1 MRGGD
6 AACQMLGFAFAPGVC
21 KLSVVGEPEEIGV
34 GEGRRVEGDV
44 VYGMAARMNVR
55 WVVCMVSPLSINSAA

>member
-6 AACQMLGFAFAPGVC
+6 AACQMLGFAFASGVC

-34 GEGRRVEGDV
+34 GEGGGSKVTWWTV
-44 VYGMAARMNVR
+44 WPARMNVGGL
-55 WVVCMVSPLSINSAA
+55 CACFSLSE

>member
-21 KLSVVGEPEEIGV
+21 KLCVVGEPEEIGV
-34 GEGRRVEGDV
+34 GESRRVEGDV
-44 VYGMAARMNVR
+44 VYGVAGENERAVGG
-55 WVVCMVSPLSINSAA
+55 VQGFPSIDK

>member
-34 GEGRRVEGDV
+34 GEGGWVEGDV
-44 VYGMAARMNVR
+44 VYGMAGENERAVGGVR
-55 WVVCMVSPLSINSAA
+55 GFPSINK